1 MDSGDNATVEASRAR
16 FNVPKSQS
24 GGMGAE
30 TWQEADPFLAA
41 LVEVRSTNNSVGNLN
56 QLCIGAGGWQN
67 VRKTIERVNIRN
79 TIAVINQ
86 MQADGVI
93 ERYAIGD
100 AVGATFY
107 LEPVA
112 TLDVDVFI
120 TLHPEAG
127 SLLANPQP
135 IFDYLKARGGTMEGE
150 YIVVAG
156 WPVQFL
162 PATGPLVGEALA
174 QAVEKDVAGTS
185 ACVFTAEHLAAIALQ
200 TGRAKD
206 KARLLQFVETGALDP
221 ARFQAILCR
230 HGLQEAWQC
239 FEKQFLGDTP

>member
-1 MDSGDNATVEASRAR
+1 M
-16 FNVPKSQS
+16 
-24 GGMGAE
+24 
-30 TWQEADPFLAA
+30 
-41 LVEVRSTNNSVGNLN
+41 
-56 QLCIGAGGWQN
+56 
-67 VRKTIERVNIRN
+67 NIKN

-93 ERYAIGD
+93 ERYAIGG

-112 TLDVDVFI
+112 TLDVDIFI
-120 TLHPEAG
+120 TLHPETG

-135 IFDYLKARGGTMEGE
+135 VFDYLKARGGTMEGE

-162 PATGPLVGEALA
+162 PAAGPLVEEALA
-174 QAVEKDVAGTS
+174 QAVEKDVVGTP
-185 ACVFTAEHLAAIALQ
+185 ARVFTAEHLAAIALQ

-206 KARLLQFVETGALDP
+206 KARLLQFVEARALDP
-221 ARFQAILCR
+221 ARFEAILTR
-230 HGLQEAWQC
+230 HGLQEAWQR
-239 FEKQFLGDTP
+239 FEKQFLGDIQ